1 MLIMKNRDKRL
12 YKGLAMLKLKCLKK
26 QSGLILAAVFL
37 LTGCGGNAAE
47 ISSDMQKAQVQDGTD
62 VEDSENTMNTAG
74 GNDTQGTDVSDTL
87 ETLTP
92 LTDYVTEELMQR
104 ADMWGSCDDTALAA
118 VMRKASAGESVT
130 IACIGGSIT
139 QGTISNGTSD
149 GEVGFRK
156 SYADI
161 FFEWWELTFPQA
173 ELSFINAGIGATG
186 SYIGVHRVQ
195 QDVLDYKPDL
205 VLVEFSVNDSSS
217 NTSKTTYDNLVR
229 KILKDENHPAVM
241 LLFMGQTNGSNAQDT
256 HVLIG
261 FNYKLPMVSYAN
273 VISDMMTNNIFS
285 DRQLSGDVT
294 HPSALGHA
302 ITGEILWKY
311 LNNVYAQ
318 MDDFGEPQPFDES
331 AVTREVYLDAEI
343 LDGATLTPDDM
354 GTFTESSKSADFP
367 NDWTCEEGE
376 GNLTFTITCS
386 RLGILYYRTT
396 DGLSGQFEVY
406 VDGERAA
413 TLNADFSGG
422 WGNYAEAGEVYSSD
436 EAAEHTIVIKKA
448 EDSTGD
454 VFTVLGIMAAR

>member
-1 MLIMKNRDKRL
+1 
-12 YKGLAMLKLKCLKK
+12 MLKLKCLIK
-26 QSGLILAAVFL
+26 QSSLILAAVFL
-37 LTGCGGNAAE
+37 LSGCGSNAAE
-47 ISSDMQKAQVQDGTD
+47 VSSDIQKAEVQNGVG
-62 VEDSENTMNTAG
+62 VEDSENTMNTAEE
-74 GNDTQGTDVSDTL
+74 NDTQ
-87 ETLTP
+87 ETNMSETIETVAP
-92 LTDYVTEELMQR
+92 LTDYVTQDLMRR

-118 VMRKASAGESVT
+118 VMRKAAAGEQVT

-139 QGTISNGTSD
+139 QGTISSGASD
-149 GEVGFRK
+149 GEVGFKK

-161 FFEWWELTFPQA
+161 FFEWWEQSFPQA
-173 ELSFINAGIGATG
+173 EFSFINAGIGATG

-195 QDVLDYKPDL
+195 KDVLDYEPDL
-205 VLVEFSVNDSSS
+205 VLIEFSVNDSSS

-273 VISDMMTNNIFS
+273 VISDMITNDIFS
-285 DRQLSGDVT
+285 DKQLSGDVT

-311 LNNVYAQ
+311 LNNVYVQ
-318 MDDFGEPQPFDES
+318 MDSFGEPQPFDEP
-331 AVTREVYLDAEI
+331 AVTREVYLDTEI
-343 LDGATLTPDDM
+343 LDSTTLTPDDM
-354 GTFTESSKSADFP
+354 GTFTESSKFTNFP

-386 RLGILYYRTT
+386 RLGILYYCTT
-396 DGLSGQFEVY
+396 DSLSGQFEVY
-406 VDGERAA
+406 VDGESAA

-422 WGNYAEAGEVYSSD
+422 WGNYAEAREVYSSN

-454 VFTVLGIMAAR
+454 VFTILGIMAAR